1 MAVITYPL
9 NNLSFTA
16 EDVGIYNCT
25 RTTGIF
31 AGDDFTATL
40 TGNDNTVTVGA
51 GMAWMRL
58 QKFFGVA
65 VAMKTQTAVDM
76 GLPDTNYPRIDA
88 IILKFDANK
97 NATEL
102 TVKKGTAAST
112 PTAPV
117 VTRTEAVH
125 EIHLYQVRREPSAT
139 AITASKMTD
148 MRLSATHCGLMADAV
163 SSVDTAAIN
172 AQITALIQEL
182 EDALQDVE
190 DQTYYASKD
199 YADDAANTAEANAK
213 AYSEQKK
220 IKFTSTSVPTSSFVS
235 DTTYADYP
243 YRAAITLSGVTSSMI
258 PEVTFSVADL
268 VGTEFA
274 PVAECYNGGV
284 YIYAAD
290 QPPATV
296 IIPTIICW
304 R

>member
-9 NNLSFTA
+9 NNMDFAA
-16 EDVGIYNCT
+16 EDVGIYNST

-31 AGDDFTATL
+31 AGDDFCATL
-40 TGNDNTVTVGA
+40 TGNDNTITVGA

-65 VAMKTQTAVDM
+65 VAMKAQTAVDM

-102 TVKKGTAAST
+102 VVKNGTASSS
-112 PTAPV
+112 PQPPE

-139 AITASKMTD
+139 AITGGKVTD
-148 MRLSATHCGLMADAV
+148 LRLNANYCGLMADAV
-163 SSVDTAAIN
+163 TSVDTATIN

-182 EDALQDVE
+182 GDKLQDAE
-190 DQTYYASKD
+190 GQTYYASKEYVD
-199 YADDAANTAEANAK
+199 EKHLTATA
-213 AYSEQKK
+213 
-220 IKFTSTSVPTSSFVS
+220 TLPTSGWSSSAPYTQTITVAGVLATDAPHVSPVYS
-235 DTTYADYP
+235 DTLATAQ
-243 YRAAITLSGVTSSMI
+243 AQKEAWEAVSKAVAAAGAITFSCFEDKPTTDI
-258 PEVTFSVADL
+258 PIQVEV
-268 VGTEFA
+268 
-274 PVAECYNGGV
+274 N
-284 YIYAAD
+284 
-290 QPPATV
+290 
-296 IIPTIICW
+296 